1 MDIAW
6 FSNGSFVLIE
16 LSPFFPCTGSALFNW
31 QRDAELLHN
40 GPYSLRLKDPNDLHP
55 QMNELILCNWPSR
68 WRLQDAAALVHVPP
82 FTEVLNTTQPI
93 TAFSFISDTISS
105 TISSL
110 FDGIVRPSKQ
120 LLFVYG
126 TLKRGFQ
133 WNTKY
138 LAERLGC
145 SFICEAVSAQ
155 VWNRTRLLLFLFVA
169 SVTWFLLQP
178 MTLVL
183 GESGVPYLLR
193 ARDGQVVSD
202 ASQEH
207 HITGELWE
215 VSNEAMQGLDEY
227 EGVSK
232 GYYSRTTIHVHGI
245 GVFARFREWIAEVYV
260 LNDAPEEL
268 VKRPRINEYTLD
280 MHKQLY
286 NAIVHVQRKQHAY
299 LGWSASTWGKMADRV
314 VGASGATPS
323 S

>member
-55 QMNELILCNWPSR
+55 QMNELILCNWTSR
-68 WRLQDAAALVHVPP
+68 WRLQDAATLVHVPP

-155 VWNRTRLLLFLFVA
+155 VWNRTHLLLFCSF
-169 SVTWFLLQP
+169 
-178 MTLVL
+178 
-183 GESGVPYLLR
+183 
-193 ARDGQVVSD
+193 
-202 ASQEH
+202 SQ
-207 HITGELWE
+207 
-215 VSNEAMQGLDEY
+215 
-227 EGVSK
+227 
-232 GYYSRTTIHVHGI
+232 
-245 GVFARFREWIAEVYV
+245 
-260 LNDAPEEL
+260 
-268 VKRPRINEYTLD
+268 
-280 MHKQLY
+280 
-286 NAIVHVQRKQHAY
+286 
-299 LGWSASTWGKMADRV
+299 
-314 VGASGATPS
+314 
-323 S
+323 